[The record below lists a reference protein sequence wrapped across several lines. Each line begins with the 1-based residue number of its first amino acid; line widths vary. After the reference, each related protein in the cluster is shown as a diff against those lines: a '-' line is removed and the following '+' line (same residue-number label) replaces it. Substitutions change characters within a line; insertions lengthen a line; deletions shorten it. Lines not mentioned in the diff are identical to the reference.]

1 MISNNNIKL
10 LLIVILLLIYSCSYT
25 YKVPIE
31 YEPLNNL
38 RKLPGVESV
47 VVDVEVEDKR
57 EDKIVFGEFNTSNIE
72 SDDNPILVIENS
84 VKSEL
89 RRKGFKLA
97 NGNVL
102 VNIQLINFTTRHVRE
117 AYNVAEDFLTC
128 GKSAYTPKNVAS
140 IYLNIKV
147 YDVYGSEYY
156 SNKIIKSSEEYYP
169 GGSLW
174 SEEEAFSKVLST
186 AIYSLIEDQNF
197 INAIIK
203 ASKEKGM
210 G

>member
-10 LLIVILLLIYSCSYT
+10 LLIVSLLLIYSCSYT

-31 YEPLNNL
+31 YKPLNNV
-38 RKLPGVESV
+38 RKLPGAESV

-57 EDKIVFGEFNTSNIE
+57 EDKVVIGEFNTHNIE
-72 SDDNPILVIENS
+72 SDNDPIIVIENS

-102 VNIQLINFTTRHVRE
+102 VKIQLINFTTRHVSDSFNACE
-117 AYNVAEDFLTC
+117 SDLKWPN
-128 GKSAYTPKNVAS
+128 NVAS
-140 IYLNIKV
+140 IYLNINV
-147 YDVYGSEYY
+147 YDVYGNEYY

-174 SEEEAFSKVLST
+174 SKEETYSKVLST

-197 INAIIK
+197 INAINK
-203 ASKEKGM
+203 ASKKKGM